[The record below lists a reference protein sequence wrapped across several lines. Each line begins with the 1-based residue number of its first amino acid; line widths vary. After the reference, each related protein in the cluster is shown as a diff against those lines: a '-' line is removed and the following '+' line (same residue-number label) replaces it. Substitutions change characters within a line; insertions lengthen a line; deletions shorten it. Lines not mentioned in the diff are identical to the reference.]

1 MKLGLIGLG
10 KMGMNLALNMQ
21 DNGHTPVG
29 MDLNPTNLST
39 ASAHGL
45 ATATDLTN
53 LLDQLP
59 TPRIVWIMVPA
70 GKATNSV
77 IEQLAQTLSA
87 GDIVLDGGNSHYQD
101 SIRHGELL
109 ASHHI
114 NFLDVGTSGG
124 QAGARHD
131 GNFMSG
137 GDLATFQVVEPLF
150 KAIAAPDG
158 YLYTGPVGSGH
169 YLKMVHNGIEYGMM
183 AAIGEGFDV
192 LQHSQFTY
200 DNAAV
205 AKMWNNGSVIRS
217 WLMGLAQD
225 AFSKD
230 GNLDDIKGVMHSSGE
245 GRWTL
250 DTALDEQVAT
260 PVIAMA
266 LMMRYRSETDDTFTG
281 KVVAA
286 LRNEFGGHAVDHE

>member
-131 GNFMSG
+131 GNFMIG
-137 GDLATFQVVEPLF
+137 GDPATFQVVEPLF

-158 YLYTGPVGSGH
+158 YLYTGPHGSRPSCAVNDASWYRPRPDGNCH
-169 YLKMVHNGIEYGMM
+169 RLWECRRFSRERRWFLDVPGILRPDRQ
-183 AAIGEGFDV
+183 A
-192 LQHSQFTY
+192 
-200 DNAAV
+200 NAAYMDDV
-205 AKMWNNGSVIRS
+205 RNDHRCLRS
-217 WLMGLAQD
+217 RRRVGAQRHLPLSPLNWLNANYNPHRTSPWSFRRDLLITV
-225 AFSKD
+225 
-230 GNLDDIKGVMHSSGE
+230 N
-245 GRWTL
+245 
-250 DTALDEQVAT
+250 
-260 PVIAMA
+260 
-266 LMMRYRSETDDTFTG
+266 
-281 KVVAA
+281 
-286 LRNEFGGHAVDHE
+286 

>member
-114 NFLDVGTSGG
+114 NFLD
-124 QAGARHD
+124 
-131 GNFMSG
+131 
-137 GDLATFQVVEPLF
+137 
-150 KAIAAPDG
+150 
-158 YLYTGPVGSGH
+158 
-169 YLKMVHNGIEYGMM
+169 
-183 AAIGEGFDV
+183 
-192 LQHSQFTY
+192 
-200 DNAAV
+200 
-205 AKMWNNGSVIRS
+205 
-217 WLMGLAQD
+217 
-225 AFSKD
+225 
-230 GNLDDIKGVMHSSGE
+230 
-245 GRWTL
+245 
-250 DTALDEQVAT
+250 
-260 PVIAMA
+260 
-266 LMMRYRSETDDTFTG
+266 
-281 KVVAA
+281 
-286 LRNEFGGHAVDHE
+286 